1 MRDGNAA
8 KAAPVLE
15 LRGVG
20 KTFGGARALTDV
32 DFTLAAG
39 EVHAVVGLNGAGKST
54 LVETMCG
61 ALVPDGGTVHI
72 DGRRHTALT
81 PRRAH
86 AAGVRIVHQKR
97 SLVPGLTVAENLL
110 LGRLPTRFGV
120 VDWRRAHRTAAD
132 ALADLGIEIATDR
145 TAAGLAP
152 AERTLVEIARE
163 AHLGGRALVLD
174 EPTASLGGADAAR
187 VHRLVRAL
195 RSRGTGVVYIS
206 HDLDEVLDLAD
217 RITVLRD
224 GHRIVTVAAADADLP
239 ALIGAMVGDRLVHET
254 DTRDGR
260 EADVR
265 AEGGRAEGGRARVA
279 GEPVLE
285 LSGLSAGRLREFDL
299 KVHGGQVT
307 AVVGPV
313 GDGQSELFPLLSGL
327 RRAEAGRVRV
337 NGRDVPSGDVGAALG
352 AGLRCVTGDRL
363 AYGLVPELTVDENLD
378 LVHRGLRRPRLVRWR
393 ELRERARA
401 ARDRYGVTAVHA
413 DPPVAALSGGNQ
425 QKTLL
430 AAWLDTDMTACL
442 LEEPTGGVDV
452 AAKADIHRI
461 VGGLAASGTAVL
473 LASGDVDEVVGLAD
487 RVVVVRAGRTVA
499 DRPIDQVTRDEL
511 VALTAGGRAA

>member
-1 MRDGNAA
+1 MPDNAV
-8 KAAPVLE
+8 PVLE

-72 DGRRHTALT
+72 DGRHTALT

-86 AAGVRIVHQKR
+86 AAGVRIVHQRR
-97 SLVPGLTVAENLL
+97 SLVPGLTIAENLL

-163 AHLGGRALVLD
+163 AHLGGRVLVLD
-174 EPTASLGGADAAR
+174 EPTASLGAADAAR

-206 HDLDEVLDLAD
+206 HDLDEILGLAD

-224 GHRIVTVAAADADLP
+224 GRRIVTVAAADVDLP
-239 ALIGAMVGDRLVHET
+239 ALVRAMVGDRLTHEA
-254 DTRDGR
+254 DTRDPR
-260 EADVR
+260 PDPTRTHDAQDSDV
-265 AEGGRAEGGRARVA
+265 GGSGGRARMA

-285 LSGLSAGRLREFDL
+285 LRGLSAGRLRGFDL
-299 KVHGGQVT
+299 KVHSGEIT
-307 AVVGPV
+307 AVLGPI

-327 RRAEAGRVRV
+327 RRAGAGQIRVD
-337 NGRDVPSGDVGAALG
+337 GRDVPSGDVGAALA

-363 AYGLVPELTVDENLD
+363 AHGLVPGLTVDENLD
-378 LVHRGLRRPRLVRWR
+378 LVRRGLRRPWLVRWR
-393 ELRERARA
+393 RMRERGRA

-413 DPPVAALSGGNQ
+413 NPPVAALSGGNQ

-430 AAWLDTDMTACL
+430 AAWLGTDMTACL

-461 VGGLAASGTAVL
+461 VGGLAASGAAVL

-511 VALTAGGRAA
+511 VALTAGGRAT